1 MTALRTGAVSDVGRV
16 RTNNED
22 QLLVTE
28 SLFVVADG
36 MGGHAAGEVA
46 SQVAVETLLAEF
58 QKNPTADGLI
68 DATREAN
75 ASVIRR
81 SEQDAATRGMGT
93 TVCAA
98 ALVPN
103 TDGSGDNFVIVN
115 VGDSRAYLLRDGE
128 LSQITDDH
136 SVADELQRAGQLTE
150 EQAATDR
157 RRHVLTRVLGMDVT
171 VTPDRFDLDPFRGD
185 RLLLASDGLTNEVP
199 DAEIASILRRIEDPG
214 EAARELVRVAKNNGG
229 ADNITVVIVDVIDDD
244 DKAAEASSALAKEPS
259 RPRGLITASERDS
272 RLRELQGDD
281 RPPSMSR
288 PPEFEEPPR
297 RGRKL
302 RFTAFGL
309 LVVALIAAAVGA
321 FFYFGRPWY
330 VGVEGD
336 RVTLFRGQ
344 GDDGLMKEQVVERTD
359 IDVEDLEGRFRSR
372 VERGV
377 EFESRADAEDYIARL
392 RDSTTTT
399 TTTST
404 TLANTTTTLFVPGA
418 TPTTSRT

>member
-1 MTALRTGAVSDVGRV
+1 TDVGRV

-28 SLFVVADG
+28 SLFAVADG

-46 SQVAVETLLAEF
+46 SQVAVDTLQEEF
-58 QKNPTADGLI
+58 AKNPTADGLV
-68 DATREAN
+68 DATRAAN
-75 ASVIRR
+75 ANVIRR
-81 SEQDAATRGMGT
+81 SESDAATRGMGT

-103 TDGSGDNFVIVN
+103 EAGDGDAMVIVN

-157 RRHVLTRVLGMDVT
+157 RRHVLTRVLGMDAT

-185 RLLLASDGLTNEVP
+185 RILLASDGLTNEVP

-214 EAARELVRVAKNNGG
+214 EASRELVRVAKNNGG

-244 DKAAEASSALAKEPS
+244 DKSAEASTALAKEPS
-259 RPRGLITASERDS
+259 RPRGLITSVERDS

-281 RPPSMSR
+281 RPSVISR
-288 PPEFEEPPR
+288 PAMFDEPLR

-302 RFTAFGL
+302 RITGFGL
-309 LVVALIAAAVGA
+309 LVLALIAAAVAA
-321 FFYFGRPWY
+321 FMYFGRPWT
-330 VGVEGD
+330 VGVEGGS
-336 RVTLFRGQ
+336 VALFRGEGDGIMKQELVEETNIELRDLQ
-344 GDDGLMKEQVVERTD
+344 GSSQN
-359 IDVEDLEGRFRSR
+359 R

-377 EFESRADAEDYIARL
+377 TFDSRGDAEEFIRRL

-399 TTTST
+399 TSTSTTST
-404 TLANTTTTLFVPGA
+404 TTAGQPLTGGLTTTTNKL
-418 TPTTSRT
+418 